1 MSSNNA
7 WFAGKTFL
15 ITGGSSGIGLALSK
29 RLASHGAHLVI
40 VSHDPSE
47 FVLARKN
54 LRTYDHQIN
63 YQDCDITDAAS
74 REILKTSLEAKIT
87 DFAGLINC
95 AGVITFGPFFSIPS
109 GVLEHVVRV
118 NLLGTLL
125 MIREIF
131 PTILDNSRGIVYLAF
146 ISSTSAILPIP
157 FFGSYP
163 GSKAGLEVLLR
174 SLRQELPSKV
184 KTLVI
189 RPGQVDTA
197 LYSKAQTAPGSKV
210 IPLIQNIK
218 WNLLQPDRVAQTMA
232 AAIIAKK
239 SGFMYPNWA
248 THIQT
253 AIMGLPGVGRLA
265 QRASRKYMSQWIV
278 NQE

>member
-1 MSSNNA
+1 MSSFDA
-7 WFAGKTFL
+7 WFVGKTFL

-29 RLASHGAHLVI
+29 RLASHGAYLVI

-47 FVLARKN
+47 FIRARKS
-54 LRTYDHQIN
+54 LREYDDQIN
-63 YQDCDITDAAS
+63 YQDCDITDPAS
-74 REILKTSLEAKIT
+74 RRILKTSIETIS

-109 GVLEHVVRV
+109 AALEHVVRV

-131 PTILDNSRGIVYLAF
+131 PTILDNSRGVAYLAF
-146 ISSTSAILPIP
+146 ISSASTIFPVP
-157 FFGSYP
+157 YFGSYP
-163 GSKAGLEVLLR
+163 GSKAGLEVTLR
-174 SLRQELPSKV
+174 SLRQELPARV
-184 KTLVI
+184 KILVI

-197 LYSKAQTAPGSKV
+197 LYSKAQTAPDSKV
-210 IPLIQNIK
+210 VPLIRNIK

-232 AAIIAKK
+232 AAIIGKK
-239 SGFMYPNWA
+239 SGFIYPNLA

-253 AIMGLPGVGRLA
+253 VIMGLPVVGRLA
-265 QRASRKYMSQWIV
+265 QRASRKYMRQWIV